1 MNHLSEEEL
10 VLHYYSEEGDSLA
23 TERHLDE
30 CEECRALYGSLQ
42 RVLNVVD
49 TLPVP
54 VRGPEYGTQVWRR
67 IEKQLPARRRL
78 WLLPSPWRWAGMA
91 AALAS
96 LLVVA
101 FLAGRTYQKLR
112 RPAEMA
118 ANQHQARERLL
129 LVGVS
134 DYLERTQMV
143 LVELNNAN
151 PKGTLDISAE
161 QERAADLVSENR
173 LYRQT
178 AAHNG
183 DTAVTGVLEELER
196 MLVDLAHSPSRMS
209 PEELEK
215 WRQRFDS
222 EGVLFQIRVLQTN
235 VKKQEEP
242 ARTLGQPAVR
252 QKL

>member
-1 MNHLSEEEL
+1 
-10 VLHYYSEEGDSLA
+10 
-23 TERHLDE
+23 
-30 CEECRALYGSLQ
+30 
-42 RVLNVVD
+42 
-49 TLPVP
+49 
-54 VRGPEYGTQVWRR
+54 
-67 IEKQLPARRRL
+67 
-78 WLLPSPWRWAGMA
+78 
-91 AALAS
+91 
-96 LLVVA
+96 
-101 FLAGRTYQKLR
+101 
-112 RPAEMA
+112 
-118 ANQHQARERLL
+118 
-129 LVGVS
+129 
-134 DYLERTQMV
+134 
-143 LVELNNAN
+143 
-151 PKGTLDISAE
+151 
-161 QERAADLVSENR
+161 VSENR